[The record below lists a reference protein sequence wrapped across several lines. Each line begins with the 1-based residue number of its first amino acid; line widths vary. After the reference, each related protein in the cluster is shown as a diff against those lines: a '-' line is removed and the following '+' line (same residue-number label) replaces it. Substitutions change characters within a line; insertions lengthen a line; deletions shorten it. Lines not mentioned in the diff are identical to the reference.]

1 MNLVGVAFFCVG
13 YAVAYWAINILWSAY
28 KPGATAAMNPA
39 PLYICLGI
47 PSPSGNVGPQGPA
60 RSSQ

>member
-1 MNLVGVAFFCVG
+1 MNMVGVALFCVG

-39 PLYICLGI
+39 PLYIVLGI
-47 PSPSGNVGPQGPA
+47 PSASGNVGPQGPA
-60 RSSQ
+60 ASGQ